1 MKIDTQEAARG
12 KRWAVVAGI
21 VAIAFAGALFTV
33 DEALSNSPRERIL
46 GNTLLELRTAQAGLS
61 SVRPMDE
68 RLRE

>member
-12 KRWAVVAGI
+12 KRWGLVAGV

-33 DEALSNSPRERIL
+33 DEALSNSPRERNL
-46 GNTLLELRTAQAGLS
+46 GKALLELRTAQAGLPAARS
-61 SVRPMDE
+61 LDD